1 MKNGARYALDKY
13 RLLTASSATPVLEK
27 LKFKACAEQAMICA
41 ACEARKHYE
50 CIDCKNNH
58 STYLCSCDCHDENTK
73 PHDTVE

>member
-1 MKNGARYALDKY
+1 M
-13 RLLTASSATPVLEK
+13 SSTSTRRNTCRVPTLEK
-27 LKFKACAEQAMICA
+27 LKFKACIEQAMICA